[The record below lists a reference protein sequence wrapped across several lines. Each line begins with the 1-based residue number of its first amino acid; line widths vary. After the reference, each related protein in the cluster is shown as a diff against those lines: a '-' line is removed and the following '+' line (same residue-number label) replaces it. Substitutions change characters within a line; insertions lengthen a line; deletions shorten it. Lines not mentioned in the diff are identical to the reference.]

1 MTKSTNLRALFGVV
15 SLLLLGT
22 ALVRA
27 DGAGIRDNATL
38 FSDAAKSEASRN
50 ISELEKRFG
59 KDLAIETFKA
69 IPDDLKKGVDLQ
81 DKAAVNRMFEQWAVK
96 QAKQLKINGVY
107 VLISTEPAHLQVV
120 LGTDTQKKAFTLL
133 DRDNLVSTML
143 GRLRKKQNDE
153 ALLEG
158 VNFVHSTI
166 RAHATVRSPVR
177 SMAPTPMPATT
188 GNTTPPETSRPW
200 LWILLALIGIGV
212 VMLIMGIFRAMSRG
226 GGTPGVAGASPLSG
240 GGGFMSSLLGG
251 MFGAAAGM
259 WLYNQFSGNHGSAW
273 GADQN
278 NDASGDSSFSGR
290 DSDYSSSGGDFSDSS
305 SGSSGGDFGGGGD
318 SGGGDSGGG
327 GGGDF

>member
-1 MTKSTNLRALFGVV
+1 MTKSINLRALFGVAT
-15 SLLLLGT
+15 LLLLGT
-22 ALVRA
+22 ALGRA
-27 DGAGIRDNATL
+27 DGSGIRDNATL

-50 ISELEKRFG
+50 ITELEKRFG

-81 DKAAVNRMFEQWAVK
+81 DKAAMNRLFEQWAVK
-96 QAKQLKINGVY
+96 QAKQLKVNGVY
-107 VLISTEPAHLQVV
+107 VLISTEPAHLQIV
-120 LGTDTQKKAFTLL
+120 LGTETQKKAFTLL
-133 DRDNLVSTML
+133 DRDNLISTML
-143 GRLRKKQNDE
+143 GRLRQKQNDQ

-166 RAHATVRSPVR
+166 RAHASVRAPAR
-177 SMAPTPMPATT
+177 SMAPMPAPAVTSHAESS
-188 GNTTPPETSRPW
+188 ETSRPW
-200 LWILLALIGIGV
+200 LWILLALLGV
-212 VMLIMGIFRAMSRG
+212 GAVLLIMGIFRAMTRG

-278 NDASGDSSFSGR
+278 SNNDGGGDNTFSGR

-305 SGSSGGDFGGGGD
+305 SGGGD